1 MSGYE
6 NHCEWLLRM
15 IVVRLLWAS
24 VGVGSRRCWR
34 VWTPI
39 TWIMPSDVWA
49 NFWSHGICQRDDQRT
64 RQGQLRP
71 VGGVYKRVVETSAVC
86 VAESWVVRT
95 VLCGQTGQDRPG
107 SCRVA
112 VTQRVELTSP
122 RSGRVGPR
130 ACLSIQQLYIY
141 VLMSRQDSQ
150 LYSVYSRINIASL
163 HRLVSSLV
171 YVVCSGE
178 QGTIHLNIE
187 T

>member
-24 VGVGSRRCWR
+24 VGVGSRRCLR

-39 TWIMPSDVWA
+39 TGIMSSDVWVS
-49 NFWSHGICQRDDQRT
+49 FWSHGIFQGHDQRT

-71 VGGVYKRVVETSAVC
+71 VGGVYKRVVETRAG
-86 VAESWVVRT
+86 VAESCVVRT